1 MSLEN
6 AGDFEYQ
13 AKKARLSLG
22 LLRSLR
28 RQFTEGFR
36 LRGPVAVWSP
46 ARSEPLPRST
56 PPSWIGGPLLGRE
69 NRVLGHRRQ

>member
-36 LRGPVAVWSP
+36 LRGRWQFSQQQGQSP
-46 ARSEPLPRST
+46 SLD
-56 PPSWIGGPLLGRE
+56 PLLPPG
-69 NRVLGHRRQ
+69 